1 MSCCNLNKNLPYLTN
16 DDQSRVQVE
25 VSIVIRFQS
34 IIDIIHV
41 RAASTP
47 TVHNTMNFK
56 YTGLGLSSACI
67 LFHDVATIFSTII
80 YHQFWLKFWIIMTKN
95 SSWKLCRQYHTRF
108 SDITFMCFD
117 KFPLFNVQEIYMST
131 TTTMLQLMLKMQ

>member
-1 MSCCNLNKNLPYLTN
+1 MMINRGFKWKLALWLDSNQSSTLFTCVQLQLPRYITRWISNTLDLDYLL
-16 DDQSRVQVE
+16 
-25 VSIVIRFQS
+25 
-34 IIDIIHV
+34 HV
-41 RAASTP
+41 
-47 TVHNTMNFK
+47 F
-56 YTGLGLSSACI
+56 C
-67 LFHDVATIFSTII
+67 FHDVATIFSTII
-80 YHQFWLKFWIIMTKN
+80 SSYHQFWLKFWIIMTKN

>member
-1 MSCCNLNKNLPYLTN
+1 MMINRGFKWKLALWLDSNQSSTLFTCVQLQLPRYITRWISNTLDLDYLLHVFCSTMLR
-16 DDQSRVQVE
+16 RVV
-25 VSIVIRFQS
+25 
-34 IIDIIHV
+34 
-41 RAASTP
+41 P
-47 TVHNTMNFK
+47 
-56 YTGLGLSSACI
+56 
-67 LFHDVATIFSTII
+67 TII

>member
-1 MSCCNLNKNLPYLTN
+1 MMINRGFKWKLALWLDSNQSSTLFTCVQLQLPRYITRWISNTLDLDYLLHVFCSTIL
-16 DDQSRVQVE
+16 R
-25 VSIVIRFQS
+25 RFF
-34 IIDIIHV
+34 
-41 RAASTP
+41 P
-47 TVHNTMNFK
+47 
-56 YTGLGLSSACI
+56 
-67 LFHDVATIFSTII
+67 TII

>member
-1 MSCCNLNKNLPYLTN
+1 MMINRGFKWKLALWLDSNQSSTLFTCVQLQLPRYITRWISNTLDLDYLLHVVCSTML
-16 DDQSRVQVE
+16 R
-25 VSIVIRFQS
+25 RFF
-34 IIDIIHV
+34 
-41 RAASTP
+41 P
-47 TVHNTMNFK
+47 
-56 YTGLGLSSACI
+56 
-67 LFHDVATIFSTII
+67 TII

>member
-1 MSCCNLNKNLPYLTN
+1 MMINRGFKWKLALWLDSNQSSTLFTCVQLQLPRYITRWISNTLDLDYLLHVFCSTML
-16 DDQSRVQVE
+16 R
-25 VSIVIRFQS
+25 RFF
-34 IIDIIHV
+34 
-41 RAASTP
+41 P
-47 TVHNTMNFK
+47 
-56 YTGLGLSSACI
+56 
-67 LFHDVATIFSTII
+67 TII

>member
-1 MSCCNLNKNLPYLTN
+1 MMINRGFKWKLALWLDSNQSSTLFTCVQLQLPRYITRWISNTLDLDYLLHVFCSTML
-16 DDQSRVQVE
+16 R
-25 VSIVIRFQS
+25 RFFPQLY
-34 IIDIIHV
+34 
-41 RAASTP
+41 P
-47 TVHNTMNFK
+47 T
-56 YTGLGLSSACI
+56 
-67 LFHDVATIFSTII
+67 I